1 MITNFIQWG
10 EKYLFIKKADIER
23 LLFYY
28 LCGNET
34 AKEMSQG
41 NNITYEE
48 FDRITYILIEL
59 KFYNLLMEFWDEF
72 YNQFQE
78 DIDKSNAEDFSDSFE
93 REISRCKKWLYQ
105 FCKEAPTQE
114 LKGILKEIFDIS

>member
-1 MITNFIQWG
+1 M
-10 EKYLFIKKADIER
+10 KKADIER

-78 DIDKSNAEDFSDSFE
+78 DIDKSNAEDFSDSFK
-93 REISRCKKWLYQ
+93 REISRCEKWLYQ

-114 LKGILKEIFDIS
+114 LQGILKEIFDIS

>member
-10 EKYLFIKKADIER
+10 EKYLFMKKADIER

-78 DIDKSNAEDFSDSFE
+78 DIDKSAEDFSDSFE
-93 REISRCKKWLYQ
+93 REISRCEKWL
-105 FCKEAPTQE
+105 
-114 LKGILKEIFDIS
+114 

>member
-10 EKYLFIKKADIER
+10 EKYLFMKKADIER

-78 DIDKSNAEDFSDSFE
+78 DIDKSNAEDCSDSFE
-93 REISRCKKWLYQ
+93 REVRDVKNGYINFVKKHQ
-105 FCKEAPTQE
+105 HKSCKE
-114 LKGILKEIFDIS
+114 F

>member
-1 MITNFIQWG
+1 MFRDNEFYTMGWKIFIY
-10 EKYLFIKKADIER
+10 EKADIER

-59 KFYNLLMEFWDEF
+59 KFYNF
-72 YNQFQE
+72 
-78 DIDKSNAEDFSDSFE
+78 
-93 REISRCKKWLYQ
+93 
-105 FCKEAPTQE
+105 
-114 LKGILKEIFDIS
+114 

>member
-10 EKYLFIKKADIER
+10 EKYLFMKKADIER

-59 KFYNLLMEFWDEF
+59 KF
-72 YNQFQE
+72 QE
-78 DIDKSNAEDFSDSFE
+78 DIDKSNTEDFSDSFE
-93 REISRCKKWLYQ
+93 REISRCEKWLYQ
-105 FCKEAPTQE
+105 FCEEAPTQE
-114 LKGILKEIFDIS
+114 LQGILKEIFDIS